1 MNHEIYVK
9 FSVDDTERFYDW
21 LHDGMNEHAAGYDAF
36 YTLVKDGVASRDFD
50 RHLDIEAREA
60 VAIAEALRIVSGGDN
75 DDVYNA
81 SNVNGS
87 ADCDDSAGGVESHL
101 TSSID
106 RISAHLNALYAE

>member
-1 MNHEIYVK
+1 MSHEIYVK

-21 LHDGMNEHAAGYDAF
+21 LHNGIDEHAAGYDAF

-75 DDVYNA
+75 DDI
-81 SNVNGS
+81 SSTNVAGDDS
-87 ADCDDSAGGVESHL
+87 DSAGVVESHL
-101 TSSID
+101 TSNID
-106 RISAHLNALYAE
+106 RLSAHLNALYAE